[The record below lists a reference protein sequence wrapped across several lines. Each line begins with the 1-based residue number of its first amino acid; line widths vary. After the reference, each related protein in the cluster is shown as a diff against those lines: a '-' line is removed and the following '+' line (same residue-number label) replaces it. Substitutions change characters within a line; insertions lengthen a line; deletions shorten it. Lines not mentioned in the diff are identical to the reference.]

1 MTTIRQLYDLQE
13 LDWELAR
20 FTTELESVEARLR
33 DDSALL
39 KARAETLEREQS
51 LQKVRSQHTRQSQ
64 EVQQLQEKL
73 QLVEQRLYGGSVR
86 IPRELEDLQ
95 AEMQYAKEHVKDG
108 EEPLLNLMLELDEKE
123 RQAAKAKMDMTQ
135 MEATWSETQATL
147 TKERAALAERLHGL
161 RGQRQQLTLGI
172 APTLV
177 ARYEQIR
184 IARQGYAVAKVERGM
199 CTGCRL
205 TLPTKDLQRVRT
217 AQEPVACSSCGRI
230 LYMS

>member
-1 MTTIRQLYDLQE
+1 MATIRQLNDLQE
-13 LDWELAR
+13 LDLEVGR
-20 FTTELESVEARLR
+20 FTTELASVEARLR

-39 KARAETLEREQS
+39 RARAETLEKEQS
-51 LQKVRSQHTRQSQ
+51 LQKVKSQHTRQSQ
-64 EVQQLQEKL
+64 EVQQLQEKA
-73 QLVEQRLYGGSVR
+73 QVVEERLYGGSVR
-86 IPRELEDLQ
+86 NPRELEDLQ
-95 AEMQYAKEHVKDG
+95 TELQYAKEHANVG
-108 EEPLLNLMLELDEKE
+108 EESLLNLMIELDEKE
-123 RQAAKAKMDMTQ
+123 GWAAKANTDLAQ
-135 MEATWSETQATL
+135 MEAAWSETQESL
-147 TKERAALAERLHGL
+147 TKERASLAERLHGL

-217 AQEPVACSSCGRI
+217 AQEPVTCSSCGRI
-230 LYMS
+230 LYVS